1 MAVVALGHWQV
12 EGRTLSEMDF
22 KSFKPQR
29 TWPKIVNLGKLGA
42 TFALRLSQLEP
53 REMPRKSSNI
63 MVAEIILTNA
73 LTM

>member
-29 TWPKIVNLGKLGA
+29 TRPKIVNLGKLGA

-53 REMPRKSSNI
+53 RECVHTER
-63 MVAEIILTNA
+63 NA
-73 LTM
+73 MEVK